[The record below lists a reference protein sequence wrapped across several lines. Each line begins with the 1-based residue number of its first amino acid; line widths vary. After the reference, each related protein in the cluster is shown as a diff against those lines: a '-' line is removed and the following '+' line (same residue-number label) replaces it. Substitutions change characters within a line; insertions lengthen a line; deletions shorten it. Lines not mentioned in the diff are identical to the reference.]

1 MASRSSPPRSG
12 LSNLREEVIRLLREG
27 GTVAAPSERLRNAA
41 EQLRKLGLI
50 AVQYREY
57 VLCANP
63 QDRDFPPKNRN
74 CPGRIYLQ
82 EGLDE
87 PGYDYRCPECER
99 PVFPTRH
106 DKNRSRELRVA
117 LDREGILKFINDEIS
132 KVGAEVKVLAD
143 GVFHVAASGLGVV
156 VCVVDFCTESKYQTQ
171 AWATSHPT
179 CYIAIGKRATEE
191 RFLAEDWLVRFCL
204 GDILCGTVDICET
217 IRSLASGKGPRAV
230 LNASLP
236 VYTPGPMPA
245 ICEPLEPAHADRR
258 FVVEVGEKTVKVEGE
273 IVIAAQAGP
282 RLRVF
287 RILWTRFL
295 EDMAAGR
302 APEDY
307 RPINLNDIIKSL
319 DEKAGTHTE
328 DATSVRRIINNLQS
342 DIETTVKKKLG
353 LAIGR
358 EDIAQTCKWKG
369 QTDDNYGY
377 RINPATVAARP
388 FQPSKA

>member
-12 LSNLREEVIRLLREG
+12 LSSLREEVIRLLREG
-27 GTVAAPSERLRNAA
+27 GTVVTPSERLRNAA

-63 QDRDFPPKNRN
+63 HDRDFPPKNRN
-74 CPGRIYLQ
+74 CPGRIYLE

-87 PGYDYRCPECER
+87 PGHDYRCPECER
-99 PVFPTRH
+99 PVFPARH
-106 DKNRSRELRVA
+106 DKNRSRELRVT
-117 LDREGILKFINDEIS
+117 LDREGILKFLSNELS
-132 KVGAEVKVLAD
+132 ELGAEVKVLAD
-143 GVFHVAASGLGVV
+143 GVFQVAVGDLGVI
-156 VCVVDFCTESKYQTQ
+156 VCVVDFCTEQKFQTQ
-171 AWATSHPT
+171 TWAANHPT

-204 GDILCGTVDICET
+204 GDILCGNVDLGAT
-217 IRSLASGKGPRAV
+217 IRSLASGKKPRAV

-236 VYTPGPMPA
+236 IYTPGPMPA

-258 FVVEVGEKTVKVEGE
+258 FVVEVGDKTVKVEGE
-273 IVIAAQAGP
+273 TVIAAQAGP

-287 RILWTRFL
+287 KILWAQFL
-295 EDMAAGR
+295 EDMAAGCKLD
-302 APEDY
+302 DY
-307 RPINLNDIIKSL
+307 RPINLNDIIKEM
-319 DEKAGTHTE
+319 DKEAGTHTE

-342 DIETTVKKKLG
+342 DIETAVKKKLG

-358 EDIAQTCKWKG
+358 EDIVQTCKWKG

-388 FQPSKA
+388 FQPPKS